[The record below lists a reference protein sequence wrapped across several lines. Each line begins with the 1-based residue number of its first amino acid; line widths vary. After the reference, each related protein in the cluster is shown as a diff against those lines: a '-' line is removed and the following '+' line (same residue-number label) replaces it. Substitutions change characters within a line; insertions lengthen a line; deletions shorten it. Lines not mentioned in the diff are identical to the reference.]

1 MNYETVV
8 NDILHDFYD
17 CEGLVRTVVY
27 SYSEET
33 FTNIDTYNNLVRGS
47 IVATIRNQ
55 LIKCNTETNKM
66 VSSS

>member
-1 MNYETVV
+1 MNYEEVV
-8 NDILHDFYD
+8 YDILRDFHD

-33 FTNIDTYNNLVRGS
+33 FTNVDTYNKLVRGS

-55 LIKCNTETNKM
+55 LVKYNTEINKM
-66 VSSS
+66 V

>member
-1 MNYETVV
+1 MNYEEVV
-8 NDILHDFYD
+8 NDILRDFHD

-33 FTNIDTYNNLVRGS
+33 FSNIDTYIKLVRGS

-55 LIKCNTETNKM
+55 LLKHNNETSKTALF
-66 VSSS
+66 S